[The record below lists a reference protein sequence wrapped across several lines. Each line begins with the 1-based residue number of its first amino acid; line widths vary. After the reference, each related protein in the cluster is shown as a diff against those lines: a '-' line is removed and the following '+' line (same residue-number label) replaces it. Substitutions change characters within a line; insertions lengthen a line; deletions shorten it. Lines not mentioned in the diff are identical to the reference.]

1 MVVRAAAG
9 RDAIRAYVA
18 QEAARGLAH
27 VTALVR
33 EERETMAAL
42 VADLSEHE
50 AAFKPAPGE
59 FLVADALEHLNLSFE
74 RSQARLAALS
84 SGEPFVWTGPTHGPG
99 SLPEAATASFT
110 VVLDRF
116 LEGTAGVITFLEGA
130 EPGRSLELTAD
141 HAQFGPF
148 NWLEWAVYSHH
159 VHTHD
164 HVGQVEA
171 LRREIDQ
178 RRQTPEGR

>member
-1 MVVRAAAG
+1 MVVRADAG
-9 RDAIRAYVA
+9 RDAIRAYVE
-18 QEAARGLAH
+18 QEASRGLAH
-27 VTALVR
+27 VRALVWG
-33 EERETMAAL
+33 EWEAMAAL

-50 AAFKPAPGE
+50 ADFKPAPGE
-59 FLVADALEHLNLSFE
+59 FSVADALEHLNLSFE

-99 SLPEAATASFT
+99 SLPEAAAASFA
-110 VVLDRF
+110 VVLNRF
-116 LEGTAGVITFLEGA
+116 LEGMAGVITILEGA
-130 EPGRSLELTAD
+130 EPGRGLDRTAD

-164 HVGQVEA
+164 HVAQVGA
-171 LRREIDQ
+171 LRRAID
-178 RRQTPEGR
+178 RRRETSGAP